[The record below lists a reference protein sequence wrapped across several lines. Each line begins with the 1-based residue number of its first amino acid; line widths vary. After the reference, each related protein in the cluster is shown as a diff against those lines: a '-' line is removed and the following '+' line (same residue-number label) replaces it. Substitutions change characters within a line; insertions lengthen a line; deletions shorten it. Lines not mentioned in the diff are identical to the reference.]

1 MLPKP
6 NRLSSTYE
14 FNKTRRLGKKVST
27 PLFDIFY
34 LDIYDYK
41 GPSRI
46 GVVVTNKYSKIAP
59 VRNRVKRVFRE
70 ALRHNVAKMKPGY
83 WIVVHPKKSAEKK
96 GYEEISAEFNKVLPK
111 VPFIG

>member
-14 FNKTRRLGKKVST
+14 FNKTRRLGKKVSS

-34 LDIYDYK
+34 LDIYNYD
-41 GPSRI
+41 GPSRM
-46 GVVVTNKYSKIAP
+46 GVVVTNRYSKIAP

-70 ALRHNVAKMKPGY
+70 VLRHAVKKIKPGY
-83 WIVVHPKKSAEKK
+83 WIVVHPKKSAETK
-96 GYEEISAEFNKVLPK
+96 GYEEVSIEINKVLPK
-111 VPFIG
+111 TPFFG

>member
-14 FNKTRRLGKKVST
+14 FNKTRRLGKKLSA

-34 LDIYDYK
+34 LDIHNYD
-41 GPSRI
+41 GASRI
-46 GVVVTNKYSKIAP
+46 GVVVTNKYSKIGP

-70 ALRHNVAKMKPGY
+70 VLRHAVEKIKPGY

-96 GYEEISAEFNKVLPK
+96 GYEEVSAEINKVLPK
-111 VPFIG
+111 TPFFG